1 VLKPKRERLAEL
13 LGSMVCGAVVA
24 ITMCVVMVMLKSY
37 KAHLVYPPQLWA
49 WLMLVS
55 IVGTWAV
62 MVPAK
67 AWEGSRGEALVRR
80 FVLMVVGLG
89 VGAFAA
95 GLALLLKVP
104 LPYGP
109 EFAQPHNFVLPGF
122 YADGAPLLMAFMAC
136 FGTLFL
142 AIRWWRQ
149 ADPLRKTRL
158 SLWSMVF
165 CAVMAW
171 LVAALWLFPPPW
183 LMMVGCAISVS
194 VQLSSPWV
202 HPRRRDP
209 HRHFD

>member
-1 VLKPKRERLAEL
+1 
-13 LGSMVCGAVVA
+13 
-24 ITMCVVMVMLKSY
+24 
-37 KAHLVYPPQLWA
+37 
-49 WLMLVS
+49 
-55 IVGTWAV
+55 
-62 MVPAK
+62 
-67 AWEGSRGEALVRR
+67 
-80 FVLMVVGLG
+80 MVVGLG

-95 GLALLLKVP
+95 GLALLLKVQ
-104 LPYGP
+104 LPYG
-109 EFAQPHNFVLPGF
+109 EFSPRHNFVLPGF

-165 CAVMAW
+165 CAVLAW
-171 LVAALWLFPPPW
+171 LVASLWLFPPSW
-183 LMMVGCAISVS
+183 LMLVGCAISVS

>member
-1 VLKPKRERLAEL
+1 
-13 LGSMVCGAVVA
+13 VVP
-24 ITMCVVMVMLKSY
+24 
-37 KAHLVYPPQLWA
+37 PPQVWA

-62 MVPAK
+62 MIPSK
-67 AWEGSRGEALVRR
+67 SWGGSRGEALVRR

-95 GLALLLKVP
+95 GLAFLLKVH

-109 EFAQPHNFVLPGF
+109 EFPQPHNFVLPGF

-142 AIRWWRQ
+142 VIRWWRQ

-171 LVAALWLFPPPW
+171 LVAALWLFPPTW
-183 LMMVGCAISVS
+183 LMMVACAISVS
-194 VQLSSPWV
+194 VQLASPWLA
-202 HPRRRDP
+202 PRRRNPD
-209 HRHFD
+209 RHFD